1 MVTAL
6 TAIAFLL
13 FTALLMRGHVKRA
26 VATSPSEH
34 SAGPNA
40 PCPRCHAPVPA
51 AAARCPSCGVPQQV
65 FDIVTAGSAAE
76 ESGAAGGQVH
86 AIVLRD
92 TCIGC
97 GSCVAACDEAGAIRL
112 VNKIAVVDRDKCV
125 GHGMCAQA
133 CPVGGIT
140 LSTGAAVQRVE
151 VPLLDSTFQ
160 SNVSGVYIVGEL
172 GGRGLIKNA
181 INEARI
187 AVEAIAHELAAEPD
201 RAGDPELL
209 DVVIVGAGPAG
220 LSSGLTAIE
229 CGLSYAVLERG
240 TIADSI
246 RKYPRHKLL
255 LAEPVSIPLYGY
267 LWLTDG
273 SKETLLDVWETII
286 AATGLKIRTGCE
298 VEDVR
303 RQGGELIVKT
313 SAGPLRARRVVLAI
327 GRRGTPRRLDVP
339 GADRPEVYY
348 DITEVGEFQ
357 GSRTVVVGGGDSAI
371 ESAVGLA
378 NQPDTTVYLVHRG
391 TSFEK
396 AKARNREHLQQA
408 VAKGNLR
415 LLLGAQV
422 REIRD
427 GEVLVTGT
435 DGPIVVPS
443 DNVIVRIGGE
453 APVAFL
459 DRVGVRRV
467 KKDLA
472 IAEPVFEE
480 ALVA

>member
-1 MVTAL
+1 MTA
-6 TAIAFLL
+6 TG
-13 FTALLMRGHVKRA
+13 GHA
-26 VATSPSEH
+26 
-34 SAGPNA
+34 AGRPV
-40 PCPRCHAPVPA
+40 PCPRCRTLVPA
-51 AAARCPSCGVPQQV
+51 SAVRCPSCGVPQQV
-65 FDIVTAGSAAE
+65 FDIVTADEGAE
-76 ESGAAGGQVH
+76 DSGAGGQVH

-112 VNKIAVVDRDKCV
+112 VNKMAVVDRDKCV

-160 SNVSGVYIVGEL
+160 SNVAGVYVVGEL

-187 AVEAIAHELAAEPD
+187 AIEAIAHELAAEPD
-201 RAGDPELL
+201 RGRDPDLL

-220 LSSGLTAIE
+220 LSSGLSALK
-229 CGLSYAVLERG
+229 CGLSYALLERG
-240 TIADSI
+240 SIADSI

-255 LAEPVSIPLYGY
+255 LAEPVSIPLYGE
-267 LWLTDG
+267 LWLTDA
-273 SKETLLDVWETII
+273 SKETLLEVWETII
-286 AATGLKIRTGCE
+286 AATGLQVRTGCE

-303 RQGGELIVKT
+303 RHASELLVKT
-313 SAGPLRARRVVLAI
+313 AAGPLRARRVVLAI
-327 GRRGTPRRLDVP
+327 GRRGTPRRLEVP

-348 DITEVGEFQ
+348 DITEVSEFQ

-378 NQPDTTVYLVHRG
+378 NQPDTTVCLVHRG

-396 AKARNREHLQQA
+396 AKARNREHLDQA
-408 VAKGNLR
+408 LAQGKLR
-415 LLLGAQV
+415 LLLNAQV
-422 REIRD
+422 REIRE
-427 GEVLVTGT
+427 GEVLVTCT
-435 DGPIVVPS
+435 DGPVVVPS
-443 DNVIVRIGGE
+443 DSVIVRIGGE
-453 APVAFL
+453 APVEFL

-472 IAEPVFEE
+472 IAAPVFEE